1 MAAVI
6 SRADRGRR
14 ADDGER
20 GAAHV
25 RRARLIV
32 NEAWRNVRRNVA
44 TVRSNLD
51 DDIRAVASEL
61 TESGG
66 AYLPGQNRVGAR

>member
-1 MAAVI
+1 
-6 SRADRGRR
+6 
-14 ADDGER
+14 
-20 GAAHV
+20 
-25 RRARLIV
+25 
-32 NEAWRNVRRNVA
+32 
-44 TVRSNLD
+44 VRSNLD